1 MVILNLKHVW
11 QVATKGA
18 QQKLNDKDMEE
29 KEKLWQE
36 SFGKQIKF
44 TFFPP
49 QKMDFYRFAHLPLQ
63 TYDLGGDWRGKNQ
76 NKRQEASK
84 LNLPLKICRI
94 IWSPPTDTRLDIVP
108 PFFFLNLIL
117 FTVGA
122 NKPYCSYVPKSSVW
136 HRRVGWIS
144 DFNLFFAQDPSEI
157 LKERKWSAVKSSK
170 IKSSACKNLNHLKT
184 ELYAW

>member
-44 TFFPP
+44 THFFPE
-49 QKMDFYRFAHLPLQ
+49 KKWIFYRFAHLPLQ

-84 LNLPLKICRI
+84 
-94 IWSPPTDTRLDIVP
+94 
-108 PFFFLNLIL
+108 
-117 FTVGA
+117 
-122 NKPYCSYVPKSSVW
+122 
-136 HRRVGWIS
+136 
-144 DFNLFFAQDPSEI
+144 
-157 LKERKWSAVKSSK
+157 
-170 IKSSACKNLNHLKT
+170 
-184 ELYAW
+184 

>member
-49 QKMDFYRFAHLPLQ
+49 KKWIFIGLPIFLYKHMTSEETEEVKTKINVKRHLNWIYPWKYAEQFDPHPHTHVWTFSPL
-63 TYDLGGDWRGKNQ
+63 
-76 NKRQEASK
+76 S
-84 LNLPLKICRI
+84 
-94 IWSPPTDTRLDIVP
+94 
-108 PFFFLNLIL
+108 FF
-117 FTVGA
+117 
-122 NKPYCSYVPKSSVW
+122 
-136 HRRVGWIS
+136 
-144 DFNLFFAQDPSEI
+144 
-157 LKERKWSAVKSSK
+157 
-170 IKSSACKNLNHLKT
+170 
-184 ELYAW
+184 